1 VSWIRRQV
9 LVLGVLSGLC
19 AGIGL
24 LLMWARGDSA
34 MYSIA
39 LAFYVGGAVAIVG
52 SMFPRSNVTRMAYAR
67 NLDVKVLDVPFADRV
82 GNLAVGI
89 GLLVLGGLLDA
100 LSS

>member
-1 VSWIRRQV
+1 MSWIRRQL

-19 AGIGL
+19 AGVGL
-24 LLMWARGDSA
+24 LLMWARGGSA
-34 MYSIA
+34 THSIA
-39 LAFYVGGAVAIVG
+39 LAFYVGGALAIVG

-82 GNLAVGI
+82 GNLAVGV
-89 GLLVLGGLLDA
+89 GLLVLGGVLQT

>member
-1 VSWIRRQV
+1 VSWIRRQL

-24 LLMWARGDSA
+24 LLMWARGGSTTH
-34 MYSIA
+34 SIA
-39 LAFYVGGAVAIVG
+39 LAFYVGGALAIVG

-89 GLLVLGGLLDA
+89 GLLVLGAVLDA

>member
-1 VSWIRRQV
+1 VTWIRRQV

-34 MYSIA
+34 THSIT
-39 LAFYVGGAVAIVG
+39 LAFYVGGALAIVG

-89 GLLVLGGLLDA
+89 GLLVLGGVLDA
-100 LSS
+100 LSR